1 MDEEDAPS
9 VVRIVDPV
17 VGEDRVPDGEAACVR
32 KDHCSQSAAAVSNL
46 GVFNG
51 DAGSRHRLDA
61 AGPFAVRIV
70 QKCHG
75 SESGRRIRTDHER
88 SVDAVQLALLHSD
101 VGDND
106 HRRPPAH
113 TPVAILRATTSNRPY
128 LEDGFRVARE
138 RRLSFSDR
146 LNGDI
151 PLNAN
156 RFIRRKARRRESN
169 RATVAKTVDH
179 LLEGSARRFY
189 FLNGRLV
196 NVERIVLDERVA
208 EV

>member
-1 MDEEDAPS
+1 MVR
-9 VVRIVDPV
+9 VVDLV
-17 VGEDRVPDGEAACVR
+17 VGEGRVPDGEAACVR
-32 KDHCSQSAAAVSNL
+32 KDHCPQFAAAVSNL

-51 DAGSRHRLDA
+51 ETGSRHRLDA
-61 AGPFAVRIV
+61 AGPFVVRIV
-70 QKCHG
+70 QEGHG

-88 SVDAVQLALLHSD
+88 SVDAVQLALLHND

-106 HRRPPAH
+106 RRSPPAH

-138 RRLSFSDR
+138 RRLSFSDG
-146 LNGDI
+146 LNGNI

-179 LLEGSARRFY
+179 LLEGSSRRFY
-189 FLNGRLV
+189 VLSGRPV

-208 EV
+208 DV